1 VRPEFTLNINKEFN
15 MKKQIRILAGAALLG
30 LTQWALAL
38 DVPGPV
44 VNGEWLAKNRAEVTV
59 LDVRS
64 NPKSFTLTP
73 EFETDKKTGKKF
85 LVELGGHIDGAVSV
99 DNKKVR
105 VARVINGLKLSG
117 MIPESADFE
126 KLARGWGVQA
136 GRPIVIVSAGME
148 PLDFNEAARLYWQF
162 KVYGE
167 DNVAVL
173 NGGTAG
179 WIGEGREV
187 VTAAVKAAEGNWAAK
202 GDRTA
207 ELMASSE
214 DVAKAQADK
223 SAQLVDA
230 RDDASY
236 LGLSKSGAVS
246 AFGHIEGAHKVF
258 NGLFSQGSDA
268 MRLLANDT
276 YRDIFKMSGVNPD
289 AAAITYCNTGHQASG
304 AWFVMHELL
313 GNKQVKLYDGS
324 LHQWSMEKRPMVSVS
339 RGTAQVA
346 AAK

>member
-1 VRPEFTLNINKEFN
+1 
-15 MKKQIRILAGAALLG
+15 MKYQFRMLAGVALLG
-30 LTQWALAL
+30 LSQWALAL
-38 DVPGPV
+38 NVPGPV
-44 VNGEWLAKNRAEVTV
+44 VDGEWLAKNRAEVTV

-64 NPKSFTLTP
+64 NPKSFTATP

-85 LVELGGHIDGAVSV
+85 LVELGGHIADAVSV
-99 DNKKVR
+99 DNKTVR
-105 VARVINGLKLSG
+105 VTRVINGLKLSG
-117 MIPESADFE
+117 MIPERADFE
-126 KLARGWGVQA
+126 KLVRAWGVQA
-136 GRPIVIVSAGME
+136 GRPVVIVSAGME
-148 PLDFNEAARLYWQF
+148 ALDFNEAARLYWQF

-179 WIGEGREV
+179 WIAEGREV
-187 VTAAVKAAEGNWAAK
+187 STAAVKPAEGNWVATA
-202 GDRTA
+202 DRSA
-207 ELMASSE
+207 ELMASTE

-230 RDDASY
+230 RDNASY
-236 LGLSKSGAVS
+236 LGLTKAGSVS
-246 AFGHIEGAHKVF
+246 AFGHIDGARNVY

-276 YRDIFKMSGVNPD
+276 YRDIFKMTGVD
-289 AAAITYCNTGHQASG
+289 AQAATIAYCNTGHQAAG

-324 LHQWSMEKRPMVSVS
+324 LHEWSMAKRAMVAVS
-339 RGTAQVA
+339 RGAAVVATAP
-346 AAK
+346 AK